1 MNVKTLTIVDQYCV
15 LGPCL
20 YFSRGSL
27 TNYMS
32 SYNEV
37 LRSPRPSRR
46 VQSIFVFFRDSI
58 NDCNNVFVFKKL
70 I

>member
-37 LRSPRPSRR
+37 LRSPTSRR
-46 VQSIFVFFRDSI
+46 MQSIFVFLETPLMNAITFLFLK
-58 NDCNNVFVFKKL
+58 N
-70 I
+70 

>member
-1 MNVKTLTIVDQYCV
+1 MVHTMNVKTLTIVDQYCV

-37 LRSPRPSRR
+37 LRSRR
-46 VQSIFVFFRDSI
+46 VQSIFVFFRDTI
-58 NDCNNVFVFKKL
+58 NECNNVFVFKKL